1 MAATSNRTIAG
12 FLEHIWSPEAPHC
25 VAGSTTESLDYGMV
39 HNRALLSCREEQ
51 AQPKKILGYQ
61 QTPNFP
67 LSYWRSNCRIGC
79 IGKPVQG
86 NAQKAIW
93 DLMLFLL
100 LPDCAR
106 MVKFLK
112 KSIRCR
118 INETPSYA
126 FSRVKTHSFVKLIV
140 TISIGVAIGVLS
152 VGLASVTENLRRWKN
167 FTSRCIIHDGHPH
180 GILRAGCFHMGYS
193 TILILLGSSLVSA
206 PTWHTLS

>member
-1 MAATSNRTIAG
+1 MAATSNRTISG

-25 VAGSTTESLDYGMV
+25 VVGSTTESLDYGMV
-39 HNRALLSCREEQ
+39 HNRALLSRREEQ

-67 LSYWRSNCRIGC
+67 VSYWRSNCRIGC

-106 MVKFLK
+106 VVKFLK
-112 KSIRCR
+112 KSIRCW

-126 FSRVKTHSFVKLIV
+126 FFQGEDTQLCEAHRHHLNRSGHRRALCGLSIRYRESQKMEELHV
-140 TISIGVAIGVLS
+140 TV
-152 VGLASVTENLRRWKN
+152 
-167 FTSRCIIHDGHPH
+167 H
-180 GILRAGCFHMGYS
+180 YS
-193 TILILLGSSLVSA
+193 
-206 PTWHTLS
+206 

>member
-1 MAATSNRTIAG
+1 MAATSNRTISG
-12 FLEHIWSPEAPHC
+12 FLEHIWSPKAPHC

-39 HNRALLSCREEQ
+39 HNRALLSRREEQ
-51 AQPKKILGYQ
+51 AQPKKIFGYQ

-67 LSYWRSNCRIGC
+67 ILYWRSNCRIGC

-106 MVKFLK
+106 VV
-112 KSIRCR
+112 
-118 INETPSYA
+118 N
-126 FSRVKTHSFVKLIV
+126 FSRRASNAGSMRRQAMLFFRVKTHSFVKLIV

-167 FTSRCIIHDGHPH
+167 FTSRSIIHDGHPH

-193 TILILLGSSLVSA
+193 TILILLGYSLVSA